1 MDSEHG
7 KGKTLNFSV
16 DGSDVKNQNK
26 RNYNRQ
32 LEYRK
37 TSLGAN
43 KLPKAKL
50 PGGWNRWNIGNWF
63 RKQRSFL
70 AEKHKPGE

>member
-43 KLPKAKL
+43 KLPKANL
-50 PGGWNRWNIGNWF
+50 PGG
-63 RKQRSFL
+63 
-70 AEKHKPGE
+70 